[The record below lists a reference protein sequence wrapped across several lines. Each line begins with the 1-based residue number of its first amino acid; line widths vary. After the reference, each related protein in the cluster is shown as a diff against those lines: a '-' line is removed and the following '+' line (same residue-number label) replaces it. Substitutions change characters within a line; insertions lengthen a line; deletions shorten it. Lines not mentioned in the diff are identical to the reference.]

1 MQNHHY
7 YYLLPII
14 THAIN
19 SRCETQNFLSRSSTR
34 KSVRKMM
41 HKSTISPLP
50 DPPSSGANM
59 HPICFDRIRDFSA
72 CYTGCTRRI
81 RRTASTGRSVE
92 LAPGQ
97 PVTQRVNSTT
107 QTELHARL
115 VGMGRPRM
123 GPSRRPA

>member
-50 DPPSSGANM
+50 DPPSPGANM
-59 HPICFDRIRDFSA
+59 HPICFDRIRDSSA

-81 RRTASTGRSVE
+81 RRTASTEKRG
-92 LAPGQ
+92 
-97 PVTQRVNSTT
+97 
-107 QTELHARL
+107 
-115 VGMGRPRM
+115 VGTWPTGYATR
-123 GPSRRPA
+123 